1 MTRTEKAV
9 ASFQSG
15 YNCSQSTFM
24 VFIDD
29 LGLEKPQS
37 MKLASGFGAG
47 MGRIQEVCGAVS
59 GGVLALGARFGHGEP
74 TESEAQKKTYAL
86 VQEFFHRFQDQHGSC
101 LCRELLQGI
110 DLKTEEGQKQFKDGD
125 LRNKVCVP
133 CVRTAVEILEEL
145 MGG

>member
-47 MGRIQEVCGAVS
+47 MGRMQEVCGAVS

-86 VQEFFHRFQDQHGSC
+86 VQEFFRRFQVSTRLLPLPGIAPGNRPEDRGGAEAVQGSGYAYK
-101 LCRELLQGI
+101 R
-110 DLKTEEGQKQFKDGD
+110 KYH
-125 LRNKVCVP
+125 NKKKCW
-133 CVRTAVEILEEL
+133 
-145 MGG
+145 